1 MAFQWLIS
9 LGVTGKS
16 SNERLSAGNDT
27 HRHVI
32 IVWDASRISPSKA
45 SISVMFSAGF
55 QRSSVPTVK
64 EGGEEWILAKWS
76 NHDRVCIWQKDRHSL
91 VYLIITFRAHLLMPM
106 EMIMRNKVTALLL
119 TLLCAAP
126 PSVADDVVTYGYRV
140 VAVYPH
146 DRNAFTQGL
155 FFRDGDLYESTGL
168 RGHSS
173 IRKVS
178 LATGEVLRQHDLE
191 KKYFGEG
198 IVDWNDRLIAV
209 TWKAETGMV
218 FQLDDFREL
227 QTFRYLGEGWGLT
240 RNADNIIMSDGSD
253 RLRFIDPET
262 FEEVNSVT
270 VSLRGNGLRNL
281 NELEWIEGAIFAN
294 VWRTNWIVQIVPDT
308 GQVIGTINL
317 TGLLPESDKVSGHTD
332 VLNGIAYDAETK
344 RIFVTGKHWPK
355 LFEIELVVCPAGSD
369 RCK

>member
-1 MAFQWLIS
+1 
-9 LGVTGKS
+9 
-16 SNERLSAGNDT
+16 
-27 HRHVI
+27 
-32 IVWDASRISPSKA
+32 
-45 SISVMFSAGF
+45 
-55 QRSSVPTVK
+55 
-64 EGGEEWILAKWS
+64 
-76 NHDRVCIWQKDRHSL
+76 
-91 VYLIITFRAHLLMPM
+91 M
-106 EMIMRNKVTALLL
+106 EKIMRNKVTALILM
-119 TLLCAAP
+119 LLCASA

-191 KKYFGEG
+191 DRYFGEG

-209 TWKAETGMV
+209 TWKSETGMV
-218 FQLDDFREL
+218 FQLDDFSEL
-227 QTFRYLGEGWGLT
+227 RTFRYPGEGWGLT

-253 RLRFIDPET
+253 KLRFIDPET
-262 FEEVNSVT
+262 FEEVDSVT
-270 VSLRGNGLRNL
+270 VSLRGNGLRDL

-294 VWRTNWIVQIVPDT
+294 VWRTNWIVQIDPGT

-317 TGLLPESDKVSGHTD
+317 TGLLPGLDKVAGHTD
-332 VLNGIAYDAETK
+332 VLNGIAYDAEKK

-355 LFEIELVVCPAGSD
+355 LFEIELVEKQSMGSD
-369 RCK
+369 RRK

>member
-1 MAFQWLIS
+1 M
-9 LGVTGKS
+9 
-16 SNERLSAGNDT
+16 
-27 HRHVI
+27 
-32 IVWDASRISPSKA
+32 
-45 SISVMFSAGF
+45 
-55 QRSSVPTVK
+55 PTEKV
-64 EGGEEWILAKWS
+64 
-76 NHDRVCIWQKDRHSL
+76 
-91 VYLIITFRAHLLMPM
+91 
-106 EMIMRNKVTALLL
+106 MRNRVIALLL
-119 TLLCAAP
+119 TLLSAAA

-191 KKYFGEG
+191 NKYFGEG

-209 TWKAETGMV
+209 TWKAGTGMV

-262 FEEVNSVT
+262 FEEVNSVR
-270 VSLRGNGLRNL
+270 VSLRGDGLRNL
-281 NELEWIEGAIFAN
+281 NELEWIEGTIFAN

-317 TGLLPESDKVSGHTD
+317 TGLLPESDRVSGHTD

-355 LFEIELVVCPAGSD
+355 LFEIELVVKQRSGVGPL
-369 RCK
+369 